1 MRVFLLLVSTL
12 LLAACSVEDDSV
24 EQYVAS
30 VKQSEAMTI
39 SPLAATR
46 QFEHFSYSSA
56 KLRSPFVAPKQELTA
71 DVINLSRHCLQPN
84 IKRRKS
90 SLESY
95 ALEALSMRGSLG
107 NKQQLWALI
116 QTHDGQLF
124 KVKKGQYV
132 GLFHGRVVQVSEQK
146 IKLLELVPDGS
157 GCWGKRENSLV
168 LQVN

>member
-1 MRVFLLLVSTL
+1 MRPSILLMLTL
-12 LLAACSVEDDSV
+12 LLAGCGVQDDSV
-24 EQYVAS
+24 EQLVAS
-30 VKQSEAMTI
+30 VKQSKPLTI
-39 SPLAATR
+39 SPLAATVK
-46 QFEHFSYSSA
+46 FEHFSYRSA
-56 KLRSPFVAPKQELTA
+56 NLRSPFVAPKQELTA
-71 DVINLSRHCLQPN
+71 DVISQSRDCLQPN

-132 GLFHGRVVQVSEQK
+132 GLFHGQVVQVSEQK

-157 GCWGKRENSLV
+157 GCWVKRENSLV